1 MIGGIAATVTA
12 ASFGLGAALSRV
24 EEPNTPIAYSE
35 IVTGDGEMATV
46 TLSDGSAIRVGPH
59 STLRFSQEGREPVVW
74 LDGQAF
80 FGVQSDSTRRFIV
93 RTEHGEAVA
102 LGTRFEVQSGDEE
115 FRVLVVEGSV
125 RVSAAGAAVELSEGL
140 MSESRDGAPP
150 STSRVEDVHEHLAW
164 LGTTLMFR
172 NTPLGRAIAEIEN
185 RYRVDVALDAAE
197 LEDLTVTATFTEQR
211 AEQVVFVICE
221 MIGARC
227 VVDADGNFH
236 IAERVLQPPSPV
248 GTMPGR

>member
-1 MIGGIAATVTA
+1 
-12 ASFGLGAALSRV
+12 
-24 EEPNTPIAYSE
+24 
-35 IVTGDGEMATV
+35 
-46 TLSDGSAIRVGPH
+46 
-59 STLRFSQEGREPVVW
+59 
-74 LDGQAF
+74 
-80 FGVQSDSTRRFIV
+80 
-93 RTEHGEAVA
+93 
-102 LGTRFEVQSGDEE
+102 
-115 FRVLVVEGSV
+115 
-125 RVSAAGAAVELSEGL
+125 AVELSEGL

>member
-1 MIGGIAATVTA
+1 MRFRNCAANHFFIKRPKVPPRTPTAGNNQGIV
-12 ASFGLGAALSRV
+12 
-24 EEPNTPIAYSE
+24 I
-35 IVTGDGEMATV
+35 
-46 TLSDGSAIRVGPH
+46 AIRVGPR
-59 STLRFSQEGREPVVW
+59 STLRFTQEGTEPVVW

-102 LGTRFEVQSGDEE
+102 LGTRFEVQSEDEE

-150 STSRVEDVHEHLAW
+150 STTRVEDVHERLAW

-172 NTPLGRAIAEIEN
+172 NTPLGRAIAEIED
-185 RYRVDVALDAAE
+185 RYQVEVVLDATQ
-197 LEDLTVTATFTEQR
+197 LEDLTVTATFTEQE

-227 VVDADGNFH
+227 AVDGDGTFH
-236 IAERVLQPPSPV
+236 IADRVLQTTSPV
-248 GTMPGR
+248 GNIPGR